1 MIGGGRVT
9 EGSIHTRVLANLQR
23 SLAKGAQIQDQLSSG
38 KQLTRPS
45 DSPAGTVAALQL
57 RSETRTSEQYLRNA
71 EDGMAWLGTVEDT
84 LKSASDLVNRAR
96 DLTVQGLNTTTNGA
110 VASEALAMEI
120 DQIRDALITHANS
133 RYLDRPV
140 FGGNTT
146 NAEAYDRTTG
156 SFTGNPYD
164 PGLPYDEEQ
173 ARRTS
178 VSRTVGSDVKVRVD
192 MTGPEAFGDDA
203 TGLFKV
209 LEDISVGLKAGDAT
223 ALSAGLAGLDASSN
237 KLNSAISEVGSRYN
251 RITQMKDSAQ
261 DRLLSVTAQLS
272 DIEDIDLP
280 KTIMEM
286 QLQQTSYQAA
296 LAASAKVIQPSLIDF
311 LR

>member
-23 SLAKGAQIQDQLSSG
+23 NLAKGGQIQDQLSSG
-38 KQLTRPS
+38 KQLNRPS
-45 DSPAGTVAALQL
+45 DSPAGTVSALQL
-57 RSETRTSEQYLRNA
+57 RSEVRTSEQYLRNA
-71 EDGMAWLGTVEDT
+71 EDGLGWLGTVEDT
-84 LKSASDLVNRAR
+84 LNSASGLVNRAR

-110 VASEALAMEI
+110 LASEALSKEI
-120 DQIRDALITHANS
+120 DQIRDALITHANA

-146 NAEAYDRTTG
+146 DPEAYDRTTG
-156 SFTGNPYD
+156 NFTGNPYD
-164 PGLPYDEEQ
+164 PLDPT
-173 ARRTS
+173 RTS
-178 VSRTVGSDVKVRVD
+178 ISRTVGSNVKIRVD
-192 MTGPEAFGDDA
+192 MTGPEAFGDNT

-209 LEDISVGLKAGDAT
+209 LDDISSALKSGDNA
-223 ALSAGLAGLDASSN
+223 ALSASLGDLDTAGK

-251 RITQMKDSAQ
+251 RINQMKESAQ
-261 DRLLSVTAQLS
+261 DRLLSVSTQLS